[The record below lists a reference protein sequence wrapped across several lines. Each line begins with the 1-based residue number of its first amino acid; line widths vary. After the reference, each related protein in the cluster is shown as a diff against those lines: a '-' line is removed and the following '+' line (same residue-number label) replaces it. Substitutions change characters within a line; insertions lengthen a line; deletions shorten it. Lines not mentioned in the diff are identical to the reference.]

1 MVIGVRERL
10 VEIPMSIQF
19 AKTTISPS
27 DLTFSWSDCK
37 RCFWL
42 KYRLG
47 IVASGMMPGL
57 VTSLSSRQEKWYK
70 GKSSHDF
77 SATLPRGVVDS
88 TGLKVQSAPIL
99 MDGNPTPF
107 SLMGKY
113 DFLLRYEH
121 GTFGIIDTKIVGKNN
136 GKGDFYWPQLAA
148 YDYILANPA
157 TGEKREVETLGL
169 MVWSVGEVAYDGS
182 TDPMISFPTA
192 YEPIDRDPV
201 RFTTFIADVVKV
213 LLGDMPKPGFKCG
226 NCSYVSAMKEVS
238 N

>member
-1 MVIGVRERL
+1 MLFGVRERIDEKL
-10 VEIPMSIQF
+10 MNTQF

-42 KYRLG
+42 KYRFG

-70 GKSSHDF
+70 DKSSHHF
-77 SATLPRGVVDS
+77 SGALPSGVVDS
-88 TGLKVQSAPIL
+88 TGLKVQSLPIL
-99 MDGNPTPF
+99 IDGEETPF
-107 SLMGKY
+107 SLVGKY
-113 DFLLRYEH
+113 DFLLRYDH

-157 TGEKREVETLGL
+157 TGESREVETLGL
-169 MVWSVGEVAYDGS
+169 MVWAVGEVAYDGS

-192 YEPIDRDPV
+192 YEPVDRDPAK
-201 RFTTFIADVVKV
+201 FNTFISDVAKV
-213 LLGDMPKPGFKCG
+213 LLGEMPKPGVKCG
-226 NCSYVSAMKEVS
+226 NCNYVAAIREVGG
-238 N
+238 

>member
-1 MVIGVRERL
+1 
-10 VEIPMSIQF
+10 MSTEF

-42 KYRLG
+42 KYRYG

-70 GKSSHDF
+70 DKSSHHF
-77 SATLPRGVVDS
+77 SPSLPPGVVDS
-88 TGLKVQSAPIL
+88 TGLKVQSAPI
-99 MDGNPTPF
+99 MVDGVASPF
-107 SLMGKY
+107 SLVGKY

-121 GTFGIIDTKIVGKNN
+121 GMYGIIDTKIVGKNN

-157 TGEKREVETLGL
+157 VGESREVETLGL
-169 MVWSVGEVAYDGS
+169 MVWAVGEVNFDGVA
-182 TDPMISFPTA
+182 DPAITFPTA
-192 YEPIDRDPV
+192 YEPVQRDLSK
-201 RFTTFIADVVKV
+201 FDQFISGVVNV
-213 LLGDMPKPGFKCG
+213 LLGDLPSSGPKCG
-226 NCSYVSAMKEVS
+226 NCAYVSAMKEIS
-238 N
+238 S

>member
-1 MVIGVRERL
+1 
-10 VEIPMSIQF
+10 MSIEF

-27 DLTFSWSDCK
+27 DLTFSWNDCK

-42 KYRLG
+42 KYRFG

-70 GKSSHDF
+70 DKTSHDF
-77 SATLPRGVVDS
+77 SATLPAGVVDS
-88 TGLKVQSAPIL
+88 TGLKVQSSPIKV
-99 MDGNPTPF
+99 DGEESPL
-107 SLMGKY
+107 SLIGKY

-121 GTFGIIDTKIVGKNN
+121 GTYGIIDTKIVGKNN

-157 TGEKREVETLGL
+157 SGEPRKVETLGL
-169 MVWSVGEVAYDGS
+169 MVWAVGEVAYDGS
-182 TDPMISFPTA
+182 TDPSISFPTA
-192 YEPIDRDPV
+192 YEPVEREPDRFV
-201 RFTTFIADVVKV
+201 SFIEGVARL
-213 LLGDMPKPGFKCG
+213 LLGDMPKSGARCG
-226 NCSYVSAMKEVS
+226 NCAYVSAMKGLD

>member
-1 MVIGVRERL
+1 
-10 VEIPMSIQF
+10 MSAEF

-27 DLTFSWSDCK
+27 DLTFSWNDCK

-70 GKSSHDF
+70 DKSSHHF
-77 SATLPRGVVDS
+77 SPSLPAGVVDS
-88 TGLKVQSAPIL
+88 TGLKVQSAPIVV
-99 MDGNPTPF
+99 DGIVSPF
-107 SLMGKY
+107 SLVGKY

-121 GTFGIIDTKIVGKNN
+121 GTYGIIDTKIVGKNN

-157 TGEKREVETLGL
+157 AGESREVETLGL
-169 MVWSVGEVAYDGS
+169 MVWAVGEVNFDGV
-182 TDPMISFPTA
+182 TDPAITFPTA
-192 YEPIDRDPV
+192 YEPVQRDPSK
-201 RFTTFIADVVKV
+201 FDQFIAGVVNV
-213 LLGDMPKPGFKCG
+213 LLGDVPKSGPKCG
-226 NCSYVSAMKEVS
+226 NCAYVSAMKETGF
-238 N
+238 